1 MSEAAAVTDQNFDT
15 EVIQSATP
23 VLVDFWA
30 AWCAPCRAIAPIVE
44 ALASENEGKLKVT
57 KMDVDNNPAISARYG
72 IRSIP
77 TLLLFKNGDV
87 VETIVGAGSKQA
99 LQQKIQPHLS

>member
-1 MSEAAAVTDQNFDT
+1 MSDAAAVTDQNFDT

-57 KMDVDNNPAISARYG
+57 KMDVDNNPTISARYG

-87 VETIVGAGSKQA
+87 VETIRGAGSKQA